1 MPAEIETVKP
11 LLTLIGSLLHD
22 DDVLARHRDRIGV
35 RLCLL
40 AALLLLPFVPSN
52 LVLGRPAVGAVVA
65 VAIAMLLFNA
75 WAVQRLGRPPLPWAA
90 TVVGLCGTVCIAI
103 ALNGLNSVPWVY
115 PMLFV
120 TYFVVERRWAHLI
133 SLVLLGIVA
142 ILLWAAFGPRV
153 MAPVAAALLLT
164 IFMINV
170 VLNVLAELQRALVE
184 QAITDPLT
192 GAFNRRHLQSQL
204 EAVVG
209 KAALAGRSH
218 AIIAIDV
225 DHFKAINDTYGHA
238 GGDEVLR
245 RLVALI
251 KRRKRDSDLLFRTGG
266 EEFVLLLPDT
276 LVEQAEHLA
285 QALRALVEGTELLP
299 GRTITVS
306 IGVSAQS
313 LGQPVEHGIQQAD
326 QALYEAKRTGR
337 NRVVL
342 AT

>member
-1 MPAEIETVKP
+1 MKRF
-11 LLTLIGSLLHD
+11 LTLIGSLLHD
-22 DDVLARHRDRIGV
+22 DDALARHRDSIGI

-40 AALLLLPFVPSN
+40 AAVLLLPFVASN
-52 LVLGRPAVGAVVA
+52 LVLGRQAVSAVVA
-65 VAIAMLLFNA
+65 AAIALLLLNA
-75 WAVQRLGRPPLPWAA
+75 WAMQRLGRPPLPWAT
-90 TVVGLCGTVCIAI
+90 TVIGLCGTVCAAI

-133 SLVLLGIVA
+133 SLTLLGVVS

-164 IFMINV
+164 MFMINV
-170 VLNVLAELQRALVE
+170 VLNVLVELQRALVE

-204 EAVVG
+204 EADVG
-209 KAALAGRSH
+209 KAALAGRLH

-225 DHFKAINDTYGHA
+225 DHFKTVNDRYGHA

-251 KRRKRDSDLLFRTGG
+251 KGRKRDSDLLFRTGG

-285 QALRALVEGTELLP
+285 QALRALVEGAELLP
-299 GRTITVS
+299 GHTITVS
-306 IGVSAQS
+306 IGVSVQS
-313 LGQPVEHGIQQAD
+313 PGQPAEHSVRHAD